1 MQLCPG
7 HLVNAENLEVRRI
20 LSPKEYFGTSD
31 LVFLIILDILTGV
44 SFNQNSV
51 RHQPSERNQKT
62 HHVLDRTSCSRLVQ
76 CLHPRHQQLTGR
88 LPHLAVSRPRRMVP
102 TPKGP
107 PEPVLQV
114 RKLGVD
120 LLASRFNNEMYR
132 LVLRYRDPLTEI
144 FNTLVALWDQYS
156 LIYIFPLLKLLLR
169 LPHRITIEGIP
180 VFLIAVNW
188 PRSILFSDLI
198 RLLVDAL

>member
-1 MQLCPG
+1 M
-7 HLVNAENLEVRRI
+7 
-20 LSPKEYFGTSD
+20 
-31 LVFLIILDILTGV
+31 VFLIILDILTGV

-132 LVLRYRDPLTEI
+132 LVLRYRDPLTEM